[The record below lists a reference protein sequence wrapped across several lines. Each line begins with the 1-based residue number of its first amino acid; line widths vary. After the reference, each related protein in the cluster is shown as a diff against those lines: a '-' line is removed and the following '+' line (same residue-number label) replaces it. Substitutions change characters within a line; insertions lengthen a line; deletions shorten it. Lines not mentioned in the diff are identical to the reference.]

1 MLTAWQKSKLP
12 STWLWFVAFAI
23 SIALIFFLGL
33 KPEYLFNYWLY
44 VVGYNSIIIIFALF
58 YLGRFLLL
66 IHKQKKQGVVGVK
79 FTFRLLRVIPILTL
93 LPIVSFY
100 AFSFS
105 TVQENTRLAEVGF
118 QNLND
123 KIVSEIDNVNQDL
136 NLFRVQKYLDLSSNI
151 LRIASNI
158 AKSSENYLVDLNNM
172 LNSLVRNNQICRAL
186 VITANGGEVLSNG
199 KSVCA
204 DFDIKEE
211 LSSQYTIVDKS
222 QQIFLVKLKLK
233 DVIPQTDD
241 NDNITLIS
249 YFVKNKELNQVFSRI
264 SLFKTGIQNAKIN
277 ISNTILTKQFL
288 VDFSTTIVLTIL
300 SMLIIVAK
308 MLENLMTP
316 LNNLTLT
323 SRKISRGEY
332 GARASKTTG
341 DDDMNILLSEF
352 NQMSKQIKQ
361 ARTGLDTKNI
371 YLETIIQYSSGIIAF
386 DNKLHINLIN
396 KRAQDLLGIG
406 GDVIGKSYHNL
417 TIDFLTQ
424 IVDKFEDQEQFS
436 QVIDFN
442 NLLLE
447 ITAATLIDNEK
458 KLGFILII
466 KDITEITQTQKLLAW
481 REVARRMAHEVK
493 NPLNPIMMSAERLR
507 HKFLAS
513 DETQVIDKTTKT
525 IINQVKSIDN
535 IISSFANLEQVAVD
549 YKLQYLNK
557 IIKEVKNLYDK
568 EQIQLDLAEI
578 PQLKLDKESISR
590 VLINLIKNSLEAQ
603 ANKIIITTKLVDN
616 SVLLII
622 ADDGK
627 GFDKN
632 IINQIFEPYI
642 TNKKSGTG
650 LGMSIVAKII
660 KDHNGIIRIDKDYTN
675 GAKIII
681 DFKTI

>member
-681 DFKTI
+681 SFIF